1 MLKHI
6 LLSKQTELNKSHFDA
21 WLTIWCDIINK
32 NYAGQKAAA
41 AAAAAKSIAGVMSY
55 KIQIDNK
62 TV

>member
-1 MLKHI
+1 MLKYI
-6 LLSKQTELNKSHFDA
+6 FLSKQTELNKSHFDA

-41 AAAAAKSIAGVMSY
+41 AAKSIAGVMSY